1 MLPNIM
7 GYNQPI
13 MWYVYIV
20 YIVLGLSDNAV
31 ESHVIAKLNAD
42 MIFSTT
48 DIEGNYA
55 IFSPTW

>member
-13 MWYVYIV
+13 LWYVYIV

-31 ESHVIAKLNAD
+31 ESHVIAKLNGD

-48 DIEGNYA
+48 DIEGN
-55 IFSPTW
+55 